1 LLQKSISIL
10 IVIGSILIFNS
21 CGSITTVTALSTVGG
36 AAASRVIEHQVG
48 YRIRT
53 PYTIIEQVMP
63 SVVTIVS
70 ESHTSRNL
78 PPRQRFNNPGAAPTL
93 PRPNNN
99 EFQSGTGF
107 VIKEDGTV
115 ITNYHVVANSI
126 GKPNA
131 MLRVLFSNDSVY
143 KAKIFNYDK
152 LSDIAILKIVN
163 NENKKFPAI
172 TWGDKAKLGSH
183 AIIIGSPIGMDFSV
197 SFGIVSAIGR
207 IVPDAS
213 PPFVPYVQTDAAM
226 NRGNS
231 GGPLF
236 DADGGV
242 IGINTLILSP
252 SSGVDTGSVG
262 LGFAIDGQYAQN
274 IIKRLEGGNKIKWS
288 YMGIRYRL
296 LDMEET
302 ESNNLQFGRNVII
315 NDVLNNGSA
324 YNILKKNDIIQKLD
338 GVVVTHKNFAPMI
351 AKSKPGTT
359 IELIVLRGGKEETL
373 KLILTQ
379 RPE

>member
-1 LLQKSISIL
+1 MLQKSISIL
-10 IVIGSILIFNS
+10 IVIGSILIFSS
-21 CGSITTVTALSTVGG
+21 CGSITTVTALSTVGT
-36 AAASRVIEHQVG
+36 AAASKVIEHQVG
-48 YRIRT
+48 YGIRT
-53 PYTIIEQVMP
+53 PQTIIEQVMP

-70 ESHTSRNL
+70 ESRNSRNL
-78 PPRQRFNNPGAAPTL
+78 PPRQRFTNPRETPIL
-93 PRPNNN
+93 PQPNNN

-126 GKPNA
+126 GKPDA
-131 MLRVLFSNDSVY
+131 VLRVIFSNDSVY
-143 KAKIFNYDK
+143 TAKVFNYDK

-197 SFGIVSAIGR
+197 SFGIVSAVDR

-252 SSGVDTGSVG
+252 APGVDTGSVG

-274 IIKRLEGGNKIKWS
+274 IIKRLEGGDKIKWS
-288 YMGIRYRL
+288 YMGILYRL

-315 NDVLNNGSA
+315 KDVLSNGSA

-338 GVVVTHKNFAPMI
+338 GVVVTHKKFASMI
-351 AKSKPGTT
+351 AKLKPGTT
-359 IELIVLRGGKEETL
+359 IELTVLRDGEEETL

-379 RPE
+379 RPA

>member
-10 IVIGSILIFNS
+10 IVIGSILIFSS
-21 CGSITTVTALSTVGG
+21 CGSITTVTALSTVGT
-36 AAASRVIEHQVG
+36 AAASKVIEHQVG
-48 YRIRT
+48 YGIRT
-53 PYTIIEQVMP
+53 PQTIIEQVMP

-70 ESHTSRNL
+70 ESRNSRNL
-78 PPRQRFNNPGAAPTL
+78 PPRQRFTNPRETPIL
-93 PRPNNN
+93 PQPNNN

-126 GKPNA
+126 GKPDA
-131 MLRVLFSNDSVY
+131 VLRVIFSNDSVY
-143 KAKIFNYDK
+143 TAKVFNYDK

-197 SFGIVSAIGR
+197 SFGIVSAVDR
-207 IVPDAS
+207 IIPDAS

-252 SSGVDTGSVG
+252 APGVDTGSVG

-274 IIKRLEGGNKIKWS
+274 IIKRLEGGDKIKWS
-288 YMGIRYRL
+288 YMGILYRL

-315 NDVLNNGSA
+315 KDVLSNGSA

-338 GVVVTHKNFAPMI
+338 GVVVTHKKFASMI
-351 AKSKPGTT
+351 AKLKPGTT
-359 IELIVLRGGKEETL
+359 IELTVLRDGKEETL

-379 RPE
+379 RPA

>member
-1 LLQKSISIL
+1 MLQKSISIL
-10 IVIGSILIFNS
+10 IVIGSILIFSS
-21 CGSITTVTALSTVGG
+21 CGSITTVTALSTVGT
-36 AAASRVIEHQVG
+36 AAASKVIEHQVG
-48 YRIRT
+48 YGIRT
-53 PYTIIEQVMP
+53 PQTIIEQVMP

-70 ESHTSRNL
+70 ESRNSRNL
-78 PPRQRFNNPGAAPTL
+78 PPRQRFTNPRETPIL
-93 PRPNNN
+93 PQPNNN

-126 GKPNA
+126 GKPDA
-131 MLRVLFSNDSVY
+131 VLRVIFSNDSVY
-143 KAKIFNYDK
+143 TAKVFNYDK

-197 SFGIVSAIGR
+197 SFGIVSAVDR

-252 SSGVDTGSVG
+252 APGVDTGSVG

-274 IIKRLEGGNKIKWS
+274 IIKRLEGGDKIKWS
-288 YMGIRYRL
+288 YMGILYRL

-315 NDVLNNGSA
+315 KDVLSNGSA

-338 GVVVTHKNFAPMI
+338 GVVVTHKKFASMI
-351 AKSKPGTT
+351 AKLKPGTT
-359 IELIVLRGGKEETL
+359 IELTVLRDGKEETL

-379 RPE
+379 RPA

>member
-10 IVIGSILIFNS
+10 IVIGSILIFSS
-21 CGSITTVTALSTVGG
+21 CGSITTVTALSTVGT
-36 AAASRVIEHQVG
+36 AAASKVIEHQVG
-48 YRIRT
+48 YGIRT
-53 PYTIIEQVMP
+53 PQTIIEQVMP

-70 ESHTSRNL
+70 ESRNSRNL
-78 PPRQRFNNPGAAPTL
+78 PPRQRFTNPRETPIL
-93 PRPNNN
+93 PQPNNN

-126 GKPNA
+126 GKPDA
-131 MLRVLFSNDSVY
+131 VLRVIFSNDSVY
-143 KAKIFNYDK
+143 TAKVFNYDK

-197 SFGIVSAIGR
+197 SFGIVSAVDR

-252 SSGVDTGSVG
+252 APGVDTGSVG

-274 IIKRLEGGNKIKWS
+274 IIKRLEGGDKIKWS
-288 YMGIRYRL
+288 YMGILYRL

-315 NDVLNNGSA
+315 KDVLSNGSA

-338 GVVVTHKNFAPMI
+338 GVVVTHKKFASMI
-351 AKSKPGTT
+351 AKLKPGTT
-359 IELIVLRGGKEETL
+359 IELTVLRDGKEETL

-379 RPE
+379 RPA